1 MKNAVKDI
9 KTLKDKLK
17 EDFYKTLGLELTDI
31 KILNGYKISFIFNM
45 DIKSFAKVLD
55 LNNQSILS
63 YIGFNDKFIP
73 INYSEL
79 EDEEY
84 STIEDICKY
93 MNKEFN
99 KRIELIQ
106 NEAKNLI

>member
-1 MKNAVKDI
+1 MKNTVEDI
-9 KTLKDKLK
+9 KALRDKLK
-17 EDFYKTLGLELTDI
+17 EDFHKTLGLELNGM
-31 KILNGYKISFIFNM
+31 KITNGYKISFIFNM
-45 DIKSFAKVLD
+45 DINSFANVINI
-55 LNNQSILS
+55 NNQSILS

-73 INYSEL
+73 IHYSEL

-93 MNKEFN
+93 MNEEFD
-99 KRIELIQ
+99 KRIGLIQ